1 MKTIIGITPDYSYE
15 LQKYTISQY
24 YIEAVKKAG
33 ACPVVL
39 FDDFPQEINGIILT
53 GGGDVNPLLFGE
65 EPLTENGEIC
75 PKRDAFELKLCK
87 WAISQKIPMLGI
99 CRGMQII
106 ALCSGGSIYQDIY
119 TQTDSHI
126 KHMQKAPRSQG
137 THTIEITEESL
148 LHSIFQQKSEV
159 VNSFHHQCIR
169 ILGAELNIAAVASD
183 GIIEAIESDCLPFVV
198 GVQWHP
204 ECMWKTSLSMG
215 ELFHVFIEKS
225 KNAKNLQYIS
235 PKPRTQ

>member
-159 VNSFHHQCIR
+159 VNSFHHQ
-169 ILGAELNIAAVASD
+169 AVKEVGKDFFVSARSKD
-183 GIIEAIESDCLPFVV
+183 GLIEAMEYKKSPFVL

-204 ECMWKTSLSMG
+204 ETMPNHIK
-215 ELFHVFIEKS
+215 LFEVFVKKS
-225 KNAKNLQYIS
+225 ESKK
-235 PKPRTQ
+235 